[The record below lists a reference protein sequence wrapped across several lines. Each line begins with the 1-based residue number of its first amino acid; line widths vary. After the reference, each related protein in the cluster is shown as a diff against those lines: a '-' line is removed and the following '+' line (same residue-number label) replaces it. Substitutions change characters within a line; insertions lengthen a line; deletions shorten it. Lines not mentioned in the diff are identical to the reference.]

1 MFHPNT
7 TNSPTFSAKLK
18 LKSLLLITFMTSKSI
33 WKKML
38 NFWLA
43 SYTLFQYL
51 NRRLWKNSLRKTLIQ
66 ILSDQSHLCTV
77 YQSYLLKK
85 KDGSLHLYVNFC
97 SLNHISK
104 NCCLFL
110 LISNLL
116 DSSYKAWIY
125 SKIDLCHAY
134 HLVRITDSDEWKTA
148 FRTHYRSFKW
158 SIMPFGLTNTL
169 MAFQQFMNDIFS
181 NLLDVCVMIYLDDI
195 LIYLNNMSE
204 HYWCIKKV
212 LNIFFLLLALPCLMT
227 K

>member
-1 MFHPNT
+1 MVGLIYSLSVSEQETLKEFIEKNLNT
-7 TNSPTFSAKLK
+7 DFIWPIS
-18 LKSLLLITFMTSKSI
+18 SLHSI
-33 WKKML
+33 PV
-38 NFWLA
+38 
-43 SYTLFQYL
+43 LF
-51 NRRLWKNSLRKTLIQ
+51 
-66 ILSDQSHLCTV
+66 V
-77 YQSYLLKK
+77 KK